1 MNYDI
6 KNIIANFAQKGVDNK
21 QYNPFAMLNLNEN
34 DHTKMLLSFLA
45 YRDINGQYPVL
56 QSFLSSFAKGRD
68 KMIHY
73 KRPSNVELQFSTC
86 LDNDRIDGL
95 ITFEAGGKKHAV
107 IIENKIFDAP
117 DQPGQVRRY
126 INLVKKHK
134 DVALDNIW
142 VFYITGNGN
151 KVVDRDSY
159 DTQNE
164 AADTCIDG
172 RFVTLSY
179 SNDITQWIVDEV
191 VNVGVYPEQLTAVA
205 RVYTNYLLKHLFC
218 LDAKL
223 VEQNRLLAIL
233 KLSKD
238 MKKWKREEIERLYN
252 MQKEISSLRRNNTE
266 NNNIDID
273 RESLDLFYNT
283 LSSLLNRLEELAF
296 GEFERMTA
304 NFLNTHWAKEMKK
317 AGTEWRVAHR
327 AVAGQN
333 GYVQV
338 RCVDNWGS
346 AHIEWCGIS
355 TADMMCGT
363 KYHLQLHVE
372 GDKLQAQEW
381 KKGLESM
388 PFLLSQNAKLCST
401 SRVMKIEV
409 NTNTPISQMN
419 EETLKKFVKGIYT
432 NEMAR
437 ACRLL
442 VERIKD
448 YK

>member
-6 KNIIANFAQKGVDNK
+6 KNIIATFAQKGVDNK

-34 DHTKMLLSFLA
+34 GHTKMLLSFLA
-45 YRDINGQYPVL
+45 YRDINGRYPVL

-73 KRPSNVELQFSTC
+73 KRLSNVELQFCTD
-86 LDNDRIDGL
+86 LIDGL

-126 INLVKKHK
+126 IAGVVEHK
-134 DVALDNIW
+134 QVSLENIW
-142 VFYITGNGN
+142 VFYITGDGN
-151 KVVDRDSY
+151 KVVDKNSY
-159 DTQNE
+159 DTENE

-179 SNDITQWIVDEV
+179 SNDIAQWIVEHV
-191 VNVGVYPEQLTAVA
+191 VNAGIYPEQLTAVA

-223 VEQNRLLAIL
+223 TEQNRLLAIL
-233 KLSKD
+233 KLRKD
-238 MKKWKREEIERLYN
+238 MKKWKREEIEGLYN

-266 NNNIDID
+266 NNNIDND

-296 GEFERMTA
+296 GEFERITA
-304 NFLNTHWAKEMKK
+304 DFLNTHWAKEMKK
-317 AGTEWRVAHR
+317 VGTEWRVAHR

-338 RCVDNWGS
+338 RCVDNWCS

-381 KKGLESM
+381 KKFLESR
-388 PFLLSQNAKLCST
+388 PLLLPQNAKLSST

-409 NTNTPISQMN
+409 NTTTPISQMN

-432 NEMAR
+432 NEMAMAR
-437 ACRLL
+437 RLL

>member
-6 KNIIANFAQKGVDNK
+6 KNIIATFAKKGVDNT

-34 DHTKMLLSFLA
+34 GHTKMLLSFLA
-45 YRDINGQYPVL
+45 YRDINGRYPVL

-86 LDNDRIDGL
+86 LDTDLIDGL

-142 VFYITGNGN
+142 VFYITGDGN

-159 DTQNE
+159 DTVNE
-164 AADTCIDG
+164 QQETNIG
-172 RFVTLSY
+172 NRFVTLSY
-179 SNDITQWIVDEV
+179 SNDIAQWIVEHV
-191 VNVGVYPEQLTAVA
+191 VNAGIYPEQLTAVA

-223 VEQNRLLAIL
+223 TEQNRLLAIL

-238 MKKWKREEIERLYN
+238 MKKWKREEIEGLYN

-304 NFLNTHWAKEMKK
+304 DFLNTHWAKEMKK

-338 RCVDNWGS
+338 RCVDSWGS
-346 AHIEWCGIS
+346 AHLEWSNIS

-372 GDKLQAQEW
+372 GNKQLASEW
-381 KKGLESM
+381 KQDLESM
-388 PFLLSQNAKLCST
+388 LPLLPQNAKLCST

-409 NTNTPISQMN
+409 NTTTPISQMN
-419 EETLKKFVKGIYT
+419 EETLKTFVKGIYT
-432 NEMAR
+432 NKMAR